1 MKRKTFLILAAALL
15 AAVFSFDACKKA
27 DIVTCTLTVLVSNGV
42 SGIPAAGVHELDMTN
57 PLQYSFV
64 LNEGYSKLTV
74 LLDDKAIAASGTLAI
89 SGAHTLQ
96 AYADDQFQYGLT
108 VTLSAGVT
116 GTPAA
121 GNFNFDQGA
130 LVNYSYA
137 IEDGYFDLV
146 VTLDGEVVDSSGT
159 ITMSAAHKLNA
170 SATAG
175 KNVRGTWL
183 LAESYSDGSSFNVS
197 ATFSGAYASGTVTDS
212 DGGSGTYT
220 LDGGSVEFTLVFP
233 DVTYT
238 YSGGFSDLDTM
249 SGTCKRYQT
258 ADNVISGTWGAI
270 RKTTAT
276 AAALRNGGAVAPVRK
291 GDAAGQRDK

>member
-1 MKRKTFLILAAALL
+1 MKRKTFLILAVVVL
-15 AAVFSFDACKKA
+15 AAVLSFEACKKA
-27 DIVTCTLTVLVSNGV
+27 DVTTFKLTVLVSDGV
-42 SGIPAAGVHELDMTN
+42 SGIPAAGAYTLVSGSEM
-57 PLQYSFV
+57 QYSFT
-64 LNEGYSKLTV
+64 LNAGYSKLTV
-74 LLDDKAIAASGTLAI
+74 LLDSETIAASGTLTLT
-89 SGAHTLQ
+89 GDHTLQ
-96 AYADDQFQYGLT
+96 AYADDHFQCGLT
-108 VTLSAGVT
+108 VTLAAGVT

-121 GNFNFDQGA
+121 GTFNFDQGA

-146 VTLDGEVVDSSGT
+146 VTLDGAVVANSGT

-183 LAESYSDGSSFNVS
+183 LAESYNDGSSFNVS
-197 ATFSGAYASGTVTDS
+197 ATFSGAYATGAVTDS
-212 DGGSGTYT
+212 DGGRGTYT
-220 LDGGSVEFTLVFP
+220 LDGGSIVFTLVFP

-238 YSGGFSDLDTM
+238 YSGGFSNNDTM

-258 ADNVISGTWGAI
+258 ADNVISGTWSAT
-270 RKTTAT
+270 RKTAAT

-291 GDAAGQRDK
+291 GDAAGQR